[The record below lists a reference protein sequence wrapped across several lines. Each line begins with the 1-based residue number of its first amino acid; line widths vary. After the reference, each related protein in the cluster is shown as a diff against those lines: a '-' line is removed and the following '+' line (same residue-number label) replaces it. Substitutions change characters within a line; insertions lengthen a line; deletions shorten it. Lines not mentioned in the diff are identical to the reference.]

1 MRQIFA
7 DCGDVVVKEV
17 SQPALEENSV
27 LVAVHYSF
35 MSPSMERDLIGGRGS
50 GVFSGISKKIH
61 RAVTTSPAP
70 ELAAEK
76 NAKANAVYA
85 FGYSCSGR
93 VMATGKKVHKF
104 RVGDWVACAGAGY
117 AHHADM
123 VSVPESLVVK
133 IADKK
138 NVKAASLTSVGAV
151 ALQSV
156 RRAKLQLGDTVCVV
170 GLDLVGQLT
179 AQLARL
185 SGATV
190 IGIDSHKPK
199 LDLAISCGIDHA
211 LDINDDA
218 VFTEVKLLTEQHG
231 VDATI
236 VTGTFANNKELECA
250 LEVTRKKGRIVL
262 THDVGLNLDRE
273 RLHQRE
279 IDLLIACSCGPGRHD
294 ASYEESGH
302 DYPYAHVRWTEN
314 RNMRAF
320 LHKVETGAVNIAPF
334 VAEEISVSDLKL
346 KNKQVKDSGS
356 LGLVLRYTSD
366 RGETHVA
373 FRQPVPQL
381 LEKKNNNEPLF
392 KPATQATIRVGVV
405 GTQWGLKQDL
415 VTDVSKVR
423 NISVDAIVDEDVA
436 TSVAVAHQYG
446 VARTCTYDELFADDV
461 VDAVV
466 ISSAHRL
473 HASQT
478 LHALQNGRAVFVEKP
493 LATDFAQLE
502 ALRNFLCHYPNAP
515 LCIDYSRGFSPFMEK
530 ITTVTS
536 KRRAPLM
543 VHYRIN
549 TGFVPKDLMMHGDAG
564 AGRIIGDACQIIDL
578 FCLMVNAQPVMVSVE
593 ALHASRDDLFP
604 TDNFVASLSFEDGSV
619 CSLIYT
625 TLGSSESGNERME
638 IFFDG
643 KSIVVDDYVGL
654 YGFGVPSWF
663 NETMNAPDYG
673 KKVLMKNF
681 FKELKKTVFE
691 PPIPFDRLLL
701 STKLTLIVDQLA
713 CEGGGTKSL
722 G

>member
-17 SQPALEENSV
+17 SQPALEEYSV

-35 MSPSMERDLIGGRGS
+35 MSPSMERDLIGGKGS
-50 GVFSGISKKIH
+50 GVFSGISKKIQ
-61 RAVTTSPAP
+61 RAMTAP
-70 ELAAEK
+70 ELSAEK
-76 NAKANAVYA
+76 NTKSNAVYA
-85 FGYSCSGR
+85 LGYSCSGR

-138 NVKAASLTSVGAV
+138 NVKAASLTAVGAV

-199 LDLAISCGIDHA
+199 LDLATSFGIDYA

-218 VFTEVKLLTEQHG
+218 SITDIKLLTEQHG

-236 VTGTFANNKELECA
+236 VTGTFSNHKEVECA

-262 THDVGLNLDRE
+262 THDVDLNLDRE

-279 IDLLIACSCGPGRHD
+279 IDVLIACSCGPGRHD
-294 ASYEESGH
+294 LSYEESGH
-302 DYPYAHVRWTEN
+302 DYPYAYVRWTEN

-320 LHKVETGAVNIAPF
+320 LHKVETNEINIAPF
-334 VAEEISVSDLKL
+334 IAEEISVSDLKL

-373 FRQPVPQL
+373 FRPLVAQ
-381 LEKKNNNEPLF
+381 EKKSSNEPLF

-405 GTQWGLKQDL
+405 GTQWDLKQDL
-415 VTDVSKVR
+415 VPNVFKVR
-423 NISVDAIVDEDVA
+423 NISIDAIVDEDVA
-436 TSVAVAHQYG
+436 TSVSVAHQYG

-466 ISSAHRL
+466 ISSAHRF
-473 HASQT
+473 HAAQT

-502 ALRNFLCHYPNAP
+502 ALRSFLCQYPNAP
-515 LCIDYSRGFSPFMEK
+515 LCIDYSRGFSPFLEK

-549 TGFVPKDLMMHGDAG
+549 TGFVPKDSMMHGDAG

-578 FCLMVNAQPVMVSVE
+578 FCSMVNAQPVMVSVE
-593 ALHASRDDLFP
+593 ALHGSRDDLFP

-625 TLGSSESGNERME
+625 TLGSSESGTERME

-663 NETMNAPDYG
+663 NETMNAADYG

-681 FKELKKTVFE
+681 FKELKKSVFE